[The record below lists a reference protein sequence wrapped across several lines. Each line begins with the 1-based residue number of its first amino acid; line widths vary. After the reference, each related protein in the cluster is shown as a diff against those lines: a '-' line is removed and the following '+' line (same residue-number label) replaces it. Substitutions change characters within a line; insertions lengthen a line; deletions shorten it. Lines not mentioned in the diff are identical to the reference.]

1 MKIKML
7 KVFGNYLTTE
17 ELTRAAE
24 ASARTFEKCRRFS
37 LPVVDAVY
45 GHGFEILL
53 VDDAAHNLDDS
64 RN

>member
-7 KVFGNYLTTE
+7 KVFGNYLTAE

-53 VDDAAHNLDDS
+53 VDDAAYNLDDS

>member
-1 MKIKML
+1 MMVKMV
-7 KVFGNYLTTE
+7 KVFGNNLTTE

-24 ASARTFEKCRRFS
+24 AAARTFEKCRRFS
-37 LPVVDAVY
+37 LPICDSVY

-53 VDDAAHNLDDS
+53 IDDTAHNLDDV

>member
-1 MKIKML
+1 MKIKMV
-7 KVFGNYLTTE
+7 KVFGHDLTTE

-24 ASARTFEKCRRFS
+24 SAARTFEKCRRFS
-37 LPVVDAVY
+37 LPIVDAVY